1 MAENFLDKAK
11 ETAKTVSETLKGSDN
26 EKAQQASEQID
37 KFTGGSDDN
46 KEEDNKDED
55 NKDEDNKDEK

>member
-11 ETAKTVSETLKGSDN
+11 ETAKTVSEKLKGSDN

-46 KEEDNKDED
+46 KEDNKG
-55 NKDEDNKDEK
+55 EDNKDEK

>member
-11 ETAKTVSETLKGSDN
+11 ETAKTVSEKLKGSDN

-46 KEEDNKDED
+46 KEEDNKDE
-55 NKDEDNKDEK
+55 K

>member
-11 ETAKTVSETLKGSDN
+11 ETAKAVSEKLKGSDN

-46 KEEDNKDED
+46 KEEDNKG
-55 NKDEDNKDEK
+55 EDNKDEK